1 MEVTMNY
8 HLLKA
13 DGEWRLREEGTN
25 KDLFATD
32 TKADAIEKLSDYMD
46 SREGNVVVHKADG
59 AIQRHHSY
67 YREEESGDDGGLS
80 RRTWGIIG
88 AVTATAVTLAS
99 LAYVF
104 RDSIPTDRMRFR

>member
-1 MEVTMNY
+1 MNY

-13 DGEWRLREEGTN
+13 GDEWRLREEGSDD
-25 KDLFATD
+25 DLFSTE
-32 TKADAIEKLSDYMD
+32 TKSEAIEKLSDYME

-59 AIQRHHSY
+59 AIQLHRSY
-67 YREEESGDDGGLS
+67 SSEQQANGNSGLS
-80 RRTWGIIG
+80 TRTWGILG

-104 RDSIPTDRMRFR
+104 RGSIPTDRFWKK